1 MKSDWKQFQK
11 VCNNC
16 VCTLRRERKQHVSN
30 LKNDLSNLSPSCKT
44 WWCLVKSVTGVY
56 SPSLSSNRTTANST
70 REKAECLNSV
80 FAPKS
85 FTPTPHSLYSPF
97 PIIPTAPV
105 VCRLLLRRWESFWQ
119 FSTLTV
125 TGPDGISSHILK
137 TCSAALAL
145 PLSALFTPVNYHR
158 SSSICLEISQHHS
171 ITLEGTKTDPLNC
184 RPISL
189 LPIIIKVME
198 SIIAVDLKSFLF
210 SNSLISYHQ
219 FRFKLAHSPLG
230 MLLDILDTWY
240 TNNGWR
246 PSISGMRSEP
256 SFWTY
261 LKLSIQSVLL
271 PCSPNC
277 LLWNP
282 RPSPLLDYWLLPLS

>member
-1 MKSDWKQFQK
+1 MCPTSRKNFQTYLPPVK
-11 VCNNC
+11 PGGA
-16 VCTLRRERKQHVSN
+16 L
-30 LKNDLSNLSPSCKT
+30 LNLSPVYTPLPSLQIAPQPT
-44 WWCLVKSVTGVY
+44 QLVRRQNVSILCLHQNLSPQPLTQCIHL
-56 SPSLSSNRTTANST
+56 SPS
-70 REKAECLNSV
+70 
-80 FAPKS
+80 
-85 FTPTPHSLYSPF
+85 Y
-97 PIIPTAPV
+97 PTAPV

-119 FSTLTV
+119 SSTLTV

-145 PLSALFTPVNYHR
+145 PLSALSTPVNYHR

-210 SNSLISYHQ
+210 SKSLISYHQ

-230 MLLDILDTWY
+230 MLLDILDT
-240 TNNGWR
+240 
-246 PSISGMRSEP
+246 
-256 SFWTY
+256 
-261 LKLSIQSVLL
+261 
-271 PCSPNC
+271 
-277 LLWNP
+277 
-282 RPSPLLDYWLLPLS
+282 